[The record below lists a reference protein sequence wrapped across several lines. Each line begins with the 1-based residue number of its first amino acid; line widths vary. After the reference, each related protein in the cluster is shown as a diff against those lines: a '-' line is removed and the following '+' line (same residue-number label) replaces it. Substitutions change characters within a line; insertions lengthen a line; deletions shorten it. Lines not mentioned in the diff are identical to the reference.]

1 MTGLASKMA
10 TQFVTQSCHLYHS
23 LSPFSLSC
31 VSRPLTRNFLF
42 LLVFPYVVHSYFA
55 VSNVDSFS
63 CSFLWFM
70 FTRATFLRRYLLVT
84 VFPLRVLSPSNLIWI
99 FFFNLLFSLN
109 NRSPSSGGD
118 DPGIKQI
125 KLFVLFLEGEDQRR
139 NSDVLPSLMGAMAEL
154 FSRPCPCYTTPYS
167 YPSEL
172 KRWNF

>member
-1 MTGLASKMA
+1 M
-10 TQFVTQSCHLYHS
+10 
-23 LSPFSLSC
+23 
-31 VSRPLTRNFLF
+31 
-42 LLVFPYVVHSYFA
+42 VHCFFA

-84 VFPLRVLSPSNLIWI
+84 VFPQRVLSPSNLIW
-99 FFFNLLFSLN
+99 FFFSTFLFSLN

-139 NSDVLPSLMGAMAEL
+139 NSDALPSLMGAMAEL
-154 FSRPCPCYTTPYS
+154 FIKTAPMLYNALQLSVRAEKMTLLLIMVLWSLYGFYI
-167 YPSEL
+167 YFENKL
-172 KRWNF
+172 LQDGFIF